1 MAKHKILVEGEWH
14 EVTEDLGFVH
24 HRDGAGHA
32 KFVQTPNG
40 ERVAVK
46 DPNGMGIWIFAKPA
60 IHPRGPI
67 VGQ

>member
-1 MAKHKILVEGEWH
+1 MPKHKILVEGEWY

-24 HRDGAGHA
+24 HRDGAGPV
-32 KFVQTPNG
+32 KFVQTPEG

-46 DPNGMGIWIFAKPA
+46 NGTTWRFAKPT

-67 VGQ
+67 AGQ